1 MKRTTIAALVMAFA
15 VSFGT
20 MTAYADNVKT
30 GTVTATSLNVRT
42 EPSTQAEVLGL
53 LPYGSSVEIH
63 EHIGSWYKIDFMEQV
78 AYIFGDY
85 VAISEKKAQEAM
97 ATPQEDWTPS
107 HAWSEEEDAFLK
119 ILTQGL
125 EGVMFH
131 SFERDMFS
139 LLKLKGFAKMH
150 CKQTKEESE
159 NLNALKDEYIEKYNK
174 IPFLHTER
182 KVSKMIHGV
191 IEEIEY
197 VEKLDSILE
206 KHGYTYEAI
215 CEMSDC
221 LHKKYGG

>member
-1 MKRTTIAALVMAFA
+1 MLV
-15 VSFGT
+15 T
-20 MTAYADNVKT
+20 
-30 GTVTATSLNVRT
+30 
-42 EPSTQAEVLGL
+42 
-53 LPYGSSVEIH
+53 
-63 EHIGSWYKIDFMEQV
+63 
-78 AYIFGDY
+78 
-85 VAISEKKAQEAM
+85 EKKAQEAM
-97 ATPQEDWTPS
+97 ATPQEDWTQS

-182 KVSKMIHGV
+182 KDYWKDFIAKNKNSFSEQEIIEKVKESLEEYCAWETKALNHLMNWKKYAKDKHKVSKMIHGV